1 MEFTGLLPPYGL
13 QDGAPPLTSFRARN
27 AMQKRR
33 SPSIIVLSILRS
45 FRKLSESVGRLAS
58 VQVSLLTSDLITPV
72 I

>member
-1 MEFTGLLPPYGL
+1 MKFTGLLPPYGL
-13 QDGAPPLTSFRARN
+13 QVIVAPLTSIRARN

-33 SPSIIVLSILRS
+33 SLSIIVLSILRS

-58 VQVSLLTSDLITPV
+58 VQVPLLTSDLITPV

>member
-1 MEFTGLLPPYGL
+1 MEFTGRVSSPEL

-45 FRKLSESVGRLAS
+45 FRKLSESV
-58 VQVSLLTSDLITPV
+58 
-72 I
+72 